1 MAIAVHG
8 AEVKLMINGTQEV
21 LLREIPEFSK
31 PAKEKIET
39 TCLNDSEKTYI
50 AGIGD
55 MISELTFKTL
65 YSAAD
70 YQALEAIEDG
80 KDGENGAT
88 FIPNVD
94 SEGILSWTN
103 DKGLTNPATINI
115 RGPRGLTGNTGPQ
128 GVQGEQGLQGEQGP
142 QGPKG
147 DIGPQGP
154 KGDQGEK
161 GADGAQGVQGPQGD
175 KGDKGD
181 KGDTGSQGPKGDQGI
196 QGIQGETGP
205 KGDQGIQGIQ
215 GPKGDTGDRGEDGA
229 EVVTGTII
237 GWDDPDHIPEG
248 YEQVED
254 PNASLKQE
262 IFNTVYN
269 NIYPIGITI
278 VDESGADYSNW
289 LGFTWER
296 TLQGVAPIGVKE
308 DDTDFS
314 LVGNTGGNKSYALV
328 KANLPNYTLY
338 SAAHTHTQN
347 AHNHTQAGHNHGIP
361 SYNQSNGSSSGISRE
376 DATSTISNN
385 WGYSTTTATPTINNT
400 TATNQ
405 NTTITVSSGGSD
417 TPFSL
422 MNPYKVVAF
431 WKRVA

>member
-1 MAIAVHG
+1 MDSI
-8 AEVKLMINGTQEV
+8 KKYLWSYTLTIYTDGTT
-21 LLREIPEFSK
+21 SK
-31 PAKEKIET
+31 STPVI
-39 TCLNDSEKTYI
+39 
-50 AGIGD
+50 IGV
-55 MISELTFKTL
+55 
-65 YSAAD
+65 Y
-70 YQALEAIEDG
+70 
-80 KDGENGAT
+80 
-88 FIPNVD
+88 
-94 SEGILSWTN
+94 
-103 DKGLTNPATINI
+103 
-115 RGPRGLTGNTGPQ
+115 
-128 GVQGEQGLQGEQGP
+128 
-142 QGPKG
+142 
-147 DIGPQGP
+147 
-154 KGDQGEK
+154 
-161 GADGAQGVQGPQGD
+161 GD

-181 KGDTGSQGPKGDQGI
+181 K
-196 QGIQGETGP
+196 
-205 KGDQGIQGIQ
+205 
-215 GPKGDTGDRGEDGA
+215 GEDGA

-237 GWDDPDHIPEG
+237 GWEDPDYIPEG

-262 IFNTVYN
+262 IFNT
-269 NIYPIGITI
+269 IYPIGITI

-338 SAAHTHTQN
+338 NAAHTHTQN
-347 AHNHTQAGHNHGIP
+347 AHNHTQAAHNHGVP
-361 SYNQSNGSSSGISRE
+361 SYNQSNGSSSGISTE
-376 DATSTISNN
+376 DATSTINNN
-385 WGYSTTTATPTINNT
+385 WAYTTTTATPTINNT